1 MGRHKTHL
9 KVEGHRLYS
18 NSSNKEVLILN
29 RHSALDL
36 SRNLVQNSR
45 RRCNELSPQQ
55 KKALEDFRK
64 NKILDFEHHD
74 GYSRV
79 EVLKAYFHF
88 FDEMFFGSL
97 RRWVELRY
105 CYRKVGEVAVGGRT
119 ESLLKEERLLGML
132 KGKKQR
138 VRLTIYLMENEHRSR
153 RRALAEYRGTLL
165 HEMIHAFLFCWACN
179 YDDCYVAW
187 SGHGSICK

>member
-105 CYRKVGEVAVGGRT
+105 CYRKVGEVAVGGNAKR
-119 ESLLKEERLLGML
+119 KEAKGAPHYILDGER
-132 KGKKQR
+132 
-138 VRLTIYLMENEHRSR
+138 
-153 RRALAEYRGTLL
+153 A
-165 HEMIHAFLFCWACN
+165 
-179 YDDCYVAW
+179 
-187 SGHGSICK
+187 SIKTPSSCRISWNPAS